1 MGVSHP
7 ILSHDPVTW
16 LTTLSAIAGTWITL
30 YFKVIRPRQQEH
42 LKHQA
47 DRDDE
52 RKAEKFLRGLLGPER
67 EPIPWS
73 PAEAEAIRRSRAAN
87 ARFSGPGAAPIGLA
101 QATRP
106 SLSSLQS
113 LD

>member
-52 RKAEKFLRGLLGPER
+52 RKAEKYRMEARWNIIDGMAGVDGMYPPVPPLAPRLREM
-67 EPIPWS
+67 
-73 PAEAEAIRRSRAAN
+73 EAR
-87 ARFSGPGAAPIGLA
+87 
-101 QATRP
+101 
-106 SLSSLQS
+106 
-113 LD
+113 LDALEDE